1 MLRKKLDNIVNPKK
15 MPDGGYGGPFFGP
28 TEDLLSSLFS
38 GMQGSGLF
46 NPKVGYTGS
55 WQDNSKAIENDILG
69 TDKTKY
75 GTKDFFSSADA
86 WAKETGQNFSG
97 NPDKLFRAYNKS
109 LQDRA
114 GQKFDSTNA
123 NAKDFNAMLPMGMQL
138 GQLFDLQQR
147 ENDEIQ
153 NKKLDIGDF
162 SVRRSSYAPAG
173 FSFNGGLISK
183 YKQKPMAILRNG
195 GNLFSNLPVGNYD
208 QEVSGYVPLES
219 LIPIQTEVDELI
231 VLPTGDITKTNATKR
246 HSKMSSDEVTDVVP
260 EGSYILSKF
269 GSVHI
274 YKKDADQIIIEAEN
288 KPYNIYGQNK
298 QPKVKTLGDIMTS
311 KKMKPADLATIVMNK
326 YKIID
331 NNDPFTTQTNAAN
344 KMTRAK
350 YLQAIIGLSEYDK
363 ERQGIN
369 NDINVQMQELNP
381 EMFAKD
387 GGRVMRANYDVPKA
401 VAPLLLAAIP
411 SIISGVTSLISG
423 IAAGKARKKAFN
435 QGNNYINQFQTEGN
449 QNIQGQLGSELFGF
463 AMQDPNV
470 KLARKSTDYL
480 DAAYA
485 GVPNQNF
492 LAQQNA
498 LMAGEQDLSQLT
510 PQQAVLYA
518 GQMYANRADSMNKYR
533 SQMNLY
539 NSDLAVKKNLMLNDI
554 TNFNLN
560 QTTNERNLTQQGR
573 NQNFAGIASS
583 LSGYYNNKTN
593 MAANILNARQANLG
607 QSTATFLANNQ
618 NNSQNVLNTAAL
630 ALQGYNSY
638 LGQTNP
644 APQVPQPPQGGGFGG
659 GSGANF
665 NNNGYNYFFPQY
677 GGTGFNVMNAPTY
690 QMKLGPQ

>member
-1 MLRKKLDNIVNPKK
+1 
-15 MPDGGYGGPFFGP
+15 
-28 TEDLLSSLFS
+28 
-38 GMQGSGLF
+38 
-46 NPKVGYTGS
+46 
-55 WQDNSKAIENDILG
+55 
-69 TDKTKY
+69 
-75 GTKDFFSSADA
+75 
-86 WAKETGQNFSG
+86 
-97 NPDKLFRAYNKS
+97 
-109 LQDRA
+109 
-114 GQKFDSTNA
+114 
-123 NAKDFNAMLPMGMQL
+123 
-138 GQLFDLQQR
+138 
-147 ENDEIQ
+147 
-153 NKKLDIGDF
+153 
-162 SVRRSSYAPAG
+162 
-173 FSFNGGLISK
+173 
-183 YKQKPMAILRNG
+183 MAILRNG

-246 HSKMSSDEVTDVVP
+246 HSKMSSNEVTDVVP

-411 SIISGVTSLISG
+411 SIISGIASLFSG
-423 IAAGKARKKAFN
+423 IAARNARKKAFN

-510 PQQAVLYA
+510 PQQAVLFA

-560 QTTNERNLTQQGR
+560 QTANERNLTQQGR

-638 LGQTNP
+638 LGQTS
-644 APQVPQPPQGGGFGG
+644 PQPGGGAPQGGGFGG